1 MTKRLISYSILNMK
15 IERAEFKKGIRGTD
29 HILYEEKP
37 QIAFVGR
44 SNVGKSSLMNCL
56 LNRKDLVKSGKLPGK
71 TREINF
77 FLINGKYYF
86 VDLPG
91 YGYAKL
97 PLDIREQMARMIEW
111 YFSQKV
117 FHRTTVLVLDM
128 RIGANDVDMEM
139 LRILREKNENVIVA
153 ANKSDTLNQKE
164 RSAQIKK
171 ISEQMPGVEI
181 IPCSAKNKEGR
192 EIILKKIFG

>member
-1 MTKRLISYSILNMK
+1 MK
-15 IERAEFKKGIRGTD
+15 IERAEFRKGIRGTD

-44 SNVGKSSLMNCL
+44 SNVGKSSLMNCI

-77 FLINGKYYF
+77 FLVNGKYYF

-97 PLDIREQMARMIEW
+97 PLDTREQLARMIEW
-111 YFSQKV
+111 YFSERV
-117 FHRTTVLVLDM
+117 FQRTTVLVLDM
-128 RIGANDVDMEM
+128 RIGPNDVDMEM
-139 LRILREKNENVIVA
+139 WRILREKNENVIIA
-153 ANKSDTLNQKE
+153 ANKSDTLNQKD
-164 RSAQIKK
+164 RSAQTKLIAEK
-171 ISEQMPGVEI
+171 MPGVEV

-192 EIILKKIFG
+192 EAILKRIFG